1 VEPAV
6 LGHSPADHSNSAQL
20 SFDKVDGM
28 RVLMVASEGEPFAK
42 TGGLADVLGALP
54 RALVRLGHEVDVVMP
69 RYRGIEA
76 EPTGRVTVTLGGMV
90 VDAAILAATREG
102 VRTVFVDHPDY
113 FDRDYLYGASGH
125 DYPDNP
131 ERFAFLTLAAL
142 TWAFE
147 SAVRYDVAHAHDW
160 QTGLLPVQL
169 TQLFRMRRVSRRIP
183 CVFTI
188 HNLAYQGVFT
198 PDWLPRLDLGWE
210 LFTLDRLEYWGGISF
225 LKGGI
230 TDADLVTTVSARY
243 AEEIQTPELGF
254 GFDGI
259 LRARRADLAGILN
272 GIDTHEWDPA
282 HDRFLP
288 APYDADNLSGKME
301 AKPALLRHYGLPLD
315 DATRQRPLVGMV
327 SRMVDQK
334 GFDLIAAL
342 ADDLTRVDASFVVLG
357 TGEPRYQDLW
367 RRLAAEHPDRIGAR
381 IGFDESLAHRI
392 EAGADIFLMPSR
404 FEPCGLNQMYSMR
417 YGTVPVV
424 HAVGGLADTVRDHTP
439 RRARPTGFVFHEYS
453 PAALLEALARALTLF
468 ADARKWRAVQ
478 VAGMQQDFS
487 WDRSAREY
495 VKIYERAIVKRL
507 GPKGSGR
514 PLAAGSGRSRLGDN
528 DGS

>member
-1 VEPAV
+1 MPLAKTKQGRNRSV
-6 LGHSPADHSNSAQL
+6 LIIGSEAQ
-20 SFDKVDGM
+20 
-28 RVLMVASEGEPFAK
+28 PFAK

-54 RALVRLGHEVDVVMP
+54 SALARLGWDATIALP
-69 RYRGIEA
+69 RYRGVPAGAPLETF
-76 EPTGRVTVTLGGMV
+76 PVTVGGYSRDAGFSEV
-90 VDAAILAATREG
+90 PLADGARALLVDC
-102 VRTVFVDHPDY
+102 PDL
-113 FDRDYLYGASGH
+113 FDREALYGVGNA

-131 ERFAFLTLAAL
+131 RRFAFLVRAAL
-142 TWAFE
+142 EFAARQ
-147 SAVRYDVAHAHDW
+147 SPAPSIVHAHDW
-160 QTGLLPVQL
+160 QAGLAPVYL
-169 TQLFRMRRVSRRIP
+169 RTLYASHPTLGGVPS
-183 CVFTI
+183 VTTI

-210 LFTLDRLEYWGGISF
+210 LFTLDRLEYWGRVSF

-230 TDADLVTTVSARY
+230 TDADLVTTVSPRY

-259 LRARRADLAGILN
+259 LSARRADLVGILN
-272 GIDTHEWDPA
+272 GIDTREWDPA
-282 HDRFLP
+282 HDRFLEK
-288 APYDADNLSGKME
+288 PYNADDLSGKMA
-301 AKPALLRHYGLPLD
+301 AKTALLRHYGLPLD
-315 DATRQRPLVGMV
+315 EATRGRPLVGMV

-334 GFDLIAAL
+334 GFDLVAAL

-357 TGEPRYQDLW
+357 TGEARYQDLW
-367 RRLAAEHPDRIGAR
+367 RRLAAEHPDRIGSR

-424 HAVGGLADTVRDHTP
+424 HAVGGLADTVRDYTP
-439 RRARPTGFVFHEYS
+439 RRAKPTGFVFHAYS

-468 ADARKWRAVQ
+468 ADPRKWRAVQ

-514 PLAAGSGRSRLGDN
+514 PLAAGVGG
-528 DGS
+528 